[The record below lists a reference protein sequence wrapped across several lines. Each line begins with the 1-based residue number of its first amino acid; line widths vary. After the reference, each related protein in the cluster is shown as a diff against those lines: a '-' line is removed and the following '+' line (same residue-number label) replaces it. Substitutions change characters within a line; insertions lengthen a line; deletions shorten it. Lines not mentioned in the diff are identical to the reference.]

1 MLTIIENILDEE
13 QIRDFRKK
21 LEAAQW
27 GDGAASA
34 GTRSV
39 KVKQNLQLDRQNALS
54 VELGNVILRKLG
66 NEPLFISASLAEKI
80 WPPIFNLYQNGGHY
94 GTHSDAALMRLPE
107 ANMTI
112 RSDLSATIFLSEPDE
127 YDGGELVIEQQYGAQ
142 PVKLAA
148 GDMVL
153 YPSSSLHQVTP
164 VTRGKRICAITWMQS
179 AVADPSARE
188 LLFDL
193 DQSIQS
199 LTPDRSHDDPD
210 IDRLI
215 HVYHNML
222 RRWATV

>member
-13 QIRDFRKK
+13 HIRDFRKK
-21 LEAAQW
+21 LEAAGW
-27 GDGAASA
+27 ADGAASA

-39 KVKQNLQLDRQNALS
+39 KVKQNLQLDRQNGLS
-54 VELGNVILRKLG
+54 VELGNIILRKLG
-66 NEPLFISASLAEKI
+66 NDPLFISASLAEKI

-199 LTPDRSHDDPD
+199 LTPDRPHDDPD

>member
-13 QIRDFRKK
+13 QIRDFRQK
-21 LEAAQW
+21 LKAAEW
-27 GDGAASA
+27 ADGAASA

-179 AVADPSARE
+179 AVDDPSARE